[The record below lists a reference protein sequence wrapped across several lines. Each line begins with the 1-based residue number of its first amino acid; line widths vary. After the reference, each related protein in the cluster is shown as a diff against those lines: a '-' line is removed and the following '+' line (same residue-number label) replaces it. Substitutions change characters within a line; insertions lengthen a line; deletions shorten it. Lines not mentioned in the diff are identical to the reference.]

1 MASDGLCHDVNDAL
15 ECSGGRRFFYSAY
28 GDPICDCPV
37 GQFPFPAPGD
47 RCVKL
52 FTRGPCPSGRMV
64 AVDPAGRLSCSPVQC
79 PNSRGRQLV
88 PFRDGRC
95 YQLGTRGPCSSGQ
108 LLGFDVLRNQT
119 VCADLVDSPYSSS
132 ATERAELDRNYNQRV
147 PFHDVAVILVGWKRK
162 TFNWRSK
169 LTGMWRK
176 QDDLD
181 GIFRLPTR
189 ISEALLVPCRPGARN
204 GNNFKCTNPLV

>member
-1 MASDGLCHDVNDAL
+1 M
-15 ECSGGRRFFYSAY
+15 
-28 GDPICDCPV
+28 
-37 GQFPFPAPGD
+37 
-47 RCVKL
+47 
-52 FTRGPCPSGRMV
+52 
-64 AVDPAGRLSCSPVQC
+64 
-79 PNSRGRQLV
+79 V

-119 VCADLVDSPYSSS
+119 VCADLADSPYSSS

-169 LTGMWRK
+169 LAGMWRK
-176 QDDLD
+176 QDDSD

>member
-28 GDPICDCPV
+28 GDPICDCPI

-64 AVDPAGRLSCSPVQC
+64 AVDPAGRLSCTPVQC

-119 VCADLVDSPYSSS
+119 VCADLADSPYSSS
-132 ATERAELDRNYNQRV
+132 ATERAELDRNYNQLSPYDV
-147 PFHDVAVILVGWKRK
+147 PVVLVSSPAVRRWFQRRQEFGADV
-162 TFNWRSK
+162 N
-169 LTGMWRK
+169 
-176 QDDLD
+176 
-181 GIFRLPTR
+181 GIFQQPA
-189 ISEALLVPCRPGARN
+189 INDPLLSPCRPGARN
-204 GNNFKCTNPLV
+204 GNNFKCTSLIV